1 MSPLPDVA
9 VLHAYLASVFGPAG
23 APEIVHVA
31 GGQSNP
37 TSFVTYGG
45 RQMVLRRQPAG
56 PILRGAH
63 AIDREFR
70 VLGALHGTDVP
81 VPAPIIY
88 CDDRSILGTPFFL
101 MERIEGRVFHDAALP
116 ELAPDERY
124 QLYLS
129 MARTLARLHALRPD
143 QIGLGDFG
151 KPGNYFA
158 RQVARWGRQWRE
170 ATSRDI
176 PEIDQLEGWL
186 LAHMPPDDG
195 AEAIAH
201 GDFRPG
207 NLIVHPTEPRVIGIL
222 DWELSTLGHPLADL
236 GFLCMAWRTTPEEY
250 GGLRGL
256 DLGALGIPARDTI
269 VAEYMRHAIPT
280 PRLAPF
286 HEAFALFR
294 FAVIFVGIADRAR
307 LGTAADRNAA
317 NLAPLARAFARR
329 GLELAETAF

>member
-1 MSPLPDVA
+1 MSTALDVA
-9 VLHAYLASVFGPAG
+9 ALHAYLGRVFGPAD
-23 APEIVHVA
+23 APEIAHVA

-37 TSFVTYGG
+37 TCFVTYGG
-45 RQMVLRRQPAG
+45 RRMVLRRQPAG

-81 VPAPIIY
+81 VPAPIVY
-88 CDDRSILGTPFFL
+88 CDDRSILGTPFYL
-101 MERIEGRVFHDAALP
+101 MERIEGRVFHNAALP
-116 ELAPDERY
+116 DLPADERH
-124 QLYLS
+124 QIYLS

-143 QIGLGDFG
+143 QIGLADFG

-170 ATSRDI
+170 AEARNI
-176 PEIDQLEGWL
+176 PEIDQLERWL
-186 LAHMPPDDG
+186 LAHMPADDG

-207 NLIVHPTEPRVIGIL
+207 NLIFHPTEPRVIGIL

-236 GFLCMAWRTTPEEY
+236 GFFCMAWRTTPEEY

-256 DLGALGIPARDTI
+256 DLAALGIPARATF
-269 VAEYMRHAIPT
+269 VAEYMRHAIST
-280 PRLAPF
+280 TQLAPF

-294 FAVIFVGIADRAR
+294 FAVIFVGIADRAQ
-307 LGTAADRNAA
+307 LGTAADQNAA
-317 NLAPLARAFARR
+317 KLAPLARAFARR
-329 GLELAETAF
+329 GLELADSTP